1 MPPSRPWLGPTA
13 RPGSGSQPMR
23 SKDGLSAAIR
33 QRRRAA
39 LVVNTR
45 SRRGRRL
52 YLAVITR
59 LRAAGFDLL
68 GSFPVRRPG
77 ELGVSLTAAMNLR
90 PDLLIVGG
98 GDGSI
103 SEAARRLA
111 CLDMALGVLP
121 LGTTNNFARTLGIPL
136 NLAEATDV
144 LVAGKVADVDLGR
157 AGGVFFANLVSVGLS
172 AYVAANVPHQLKRLA
187 GRAAYPVTAL
197 AGLPRHRPFHARITV
212 GDQNYTLDTH
222 QLNIA
227 NGSFHA
233 GRPIT
238 GDASADDRLL
248 LVYPS
253 AAAAAGHWSARPSAT
268 RSSAPAVP
276 WPSPRFWPSATCGW
290 TPTRPCP
297 STWTARSSAT
307 LRRGSPWHPTRCAS
321 WSSPASWTP
330 ERFTISLYR
339 FTIRYRLPF
348 PLASGRGNGR
358 FGKPPAAPRH
368 RCSRPPR

>member
-77 ELGVSLTAAMNLR
+77 ELGASLTAAMNLR

-248 LVYPS
+248 LVYPLGGPGRG
-253 AAAAAGHWSARPSAT
+253 ALVG
-268 RSSAPAVP
+268 
-276 WPSPRFWPSATCGW
+276 
-290 TPTRPCP
+290 
-297 STWTARSSAT
+297 AT
-307 LRRGSPWHPTRCAS
+307 LRHAVFGARRTLAE
-321 WSSPASWTP
+321 PAFLAVSDLWLDTDPPLPLDVDGEILGHTP
-330 ERFTISLYR
+330 ARIT
-339 FTIRYRLPF
+339 
-348 PLASGRGNGR
+348 LAPNALRVMVEPG
-358 FGKPPAAPRH
+358 FLDT
-368 RCSRPPR
+368 